1 MIRRYRPAVFGL
13 AGVLLLG
20 FSLIWL
26 NRESILLAIG
36 DFLVVQDTPHPVD
49 LIHVLGGN
57 QRRGEYA
64 ADLYRQGYAPHLFFS
79 GETPAAGQ
87 PFQPEYMSQSQALAR
102 GVDPQAVIPFPSTAG
117 STYEEA
123 IELKQLLTENPAI
136 QSVMIISDPYHMR
149 RVSWTFHHVIGS
161 RAQLYF
167 VPIPANQSQVP
178 RRWWQNSWTRRT
190 IGSEYTKLLYYMLVY
205 LWPSHLS

>member
-13 AGVLLLG
+13 VGVLLLG

-64 ADLYRQGYAPHLFFS
+64 AELYRQGYARRLFFS

-87 PFQPEYMSQSQALAR
+87 PVQPQYISQSQALAQ
-102 GVDPQAVIPFPSTAG
+102 GVDPQAVIPFSSTAT
-117 STYEEA
+117 STYDEA
-123 IELKQLLTENPAI
+123 IELKQLLEDHPAI

-149 RVSWTFHHVIGS
+149 RVCWTFQRISGS
-161 RAQLYF
+161 QAQLYF
-167 VPIPANQSQVP
+167 VPIPAQQSQVP
-178 RRWWQNSWTRRT
+178 RRWWQNRSARQT
-190 IGSEYTKLLYYMLVY
+190 IGREYAKLLFYTLVY
-205 LWPSHLS
+205 LW